1 MATFDLATVR
11 KNVFT
16 PEIVVGVVFLG
27 VVSLLMVPVPKGALD
42 LLLALSIALSAM
54 VFLTAVFS
62 ERPTD
67 FSIFPTLLL
76 IATLLR
82 LALNIASTRLILL
95 NGHEGPDAAGQIIL
109 SFSEFVVGGNLGVGI
124 VVFLILVIIN
134 FVVIT
139 KGAGRIAE
147 VAARFTLDAMPGKQ
161 MAIDAELNSG
171 AINEV
176 QARER
181 RAEIEQQAN
190 FYGAMDGASKFVRGD
205 AIAGLIITAI
215 NLLGGLA
222 LGMAQQSLTLSEA
235 VETYPLLTVGD
246 GLVSQMPALVVSTA
260 AGLAISRASGRSDF
274 GRQVVKQMLGTRN
287 VMMLTAGF
295 LIFVGLLPGLP
306 LMPFFS
312 LAAVLIYASYRTS
325 TAAEEEVA
333 EEPEAPEVD
342 EEAELMEALRVEALT
357 LEVGYGLLP
366 LVDESRGGDLP
377 ERVKKLRREMAREL
391 GIVVPP
397 VRVVDNLQLGAGSYA
412 VRLWGVEV
420 ARGELVPERHLAID
434 SVGGREFEGGIATKE
449 PVFGLSAFW
458 IDDADRDRAESMG
471 MTVVDPST
479 VLGTHLAEVLRSN
492 AHQLLG
498 RDQAH
503 ELVGFVRRESPKLVE
518 ELIPDKLTL
527 GEVVEVLQALLEEKV
542 SVRNLRSILEAIANG
557 VSRTKE
563 PKQLAEFA
571 RAALARQITRSLCD
585 DQGVLRAMVLERDLE
600 LHLRNSMA
608 PDGSL
613 APDPSTYQRL
623 VSRIAD
629 TVKASSDLAQ
639 TPCLL
644 VANELRRPLR
654 ELLQT
659 QLTDVPVVAI
669 REVDRQAELTIIGTI
684 SADESGRSK
693 AS

>member
-1 MATFDLATVR
+1 MESTDIGDIMKRIL
-11 KNVFT
+11 K
-16 PEIVVGVVFLG
+16 PEIVVGVFFLG
-27 VVSLLMVPVPKGALD
+27 IVSLLMVPVPRSALD
-42 LLLALSIALSAM
+42 MLLALSIALSAT

-76 IATLLR
+76 VATLLR

-124 VVFLILVIIN
+124 VVFLILVTIN

-139 KGAGRIAE
+139 KGSGRIAE

-171 AINEV
+171 SISES

-181 RAEIEQQAN
+181 REEIEQQAS

-205 AIAGLIITAI
+205 AIAGLVITAI
-215 NLLGGLA
+215 NLVGGLG
-222 LGMAQQSLTLSEA
+222 LGMLQQSLTLAEA
-235 VETYPLLTVGD
+235 AQTYPALTIGD

-274 GRQVVKQMLGTRN
+274 GQQVVKQMLGTRN
-287 VMMLTAGF
+287 VLLLTAAF

-306 LMPFFS
+306 LFPFFS
-312 LAAVLIYASYRTS
+312 LAGAMVFASYRS
-325 TAAEEEVA
+325 SSLVEVDVEETA
-333 EEPEAPEVD
+333 EEPEED
-342 EEAELMEALRVEALT
+342 EEAELLDALRVEALT
-357 LEVGYGLLP
+357 LEVGYGLLS

-377 ERVKKLRREMAREL
+377 DRVKKLRREMAREL

-397 VRVVDNLQLGAGSYA
+397 VRVVDNLQLGAGSYS

-420 ARGELVPERHLAID
+420 ARGELVPDRHLAID
-434 SVGGREFEGGIATKE
+434 SAGGRDFEGGVATKE

-458 IDDADRDRAESMG
+458 IEDEERERAESMG

-479 VLGTHLAEVLRSN
+479 VLGTHLSEVLRSN
-492 AHQLLG
+492 ASQLLG

-503 ELVGFVRRESPKLVE
+503 ELIGFVRRESPKLVE
-518 ELIPDKLTL
+518 ELIPDKLSL
-527 GEVVEVLQALLEEKV
+527 GEVVEVLQALLEERV
-542 SVRNLRSILEAIANG
+542 SIRNLRSILEAVANG
-557 VSRTKE
+557 VGRTKE
-563 PKQLAEFA
+563 PKLLAEYA
-571 RAALARQITRSLCD
+571 RAALARQITQSHTD
-585 DQGVLRAMVLERDLE
+585 DRGVLRAIVLDRDLE
-600 LHLRNSMA
+600 LHLRGSMA
-608 PDGSL
+608 PDGTL
-613 APDPSTYQRL
+613 APEPSVYQRL
-623 VSRIAD
+623 ISRIAD
-629 TVKASSDLAQ
+629 TVKASSDMAQ

-644 VANELRRPLR
+644 VANELRRPIR

-659 QLTDVPVVAI
+659 QLPDVPIVAI

-684 SADESGRSK
+684 SADESTTDG